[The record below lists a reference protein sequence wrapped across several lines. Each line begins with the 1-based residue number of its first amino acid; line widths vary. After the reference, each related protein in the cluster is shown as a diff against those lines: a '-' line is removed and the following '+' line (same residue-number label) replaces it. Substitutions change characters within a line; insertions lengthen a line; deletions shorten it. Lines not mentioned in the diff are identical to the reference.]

1 MNWGEILVG
10 TNTEINLSE
19 RFEAAFNRVHKAL
32 KQSAKK
38 ARTDK
43 FYKLIEIQ
51 KNHSLIRLYEDDLY
65 QFAKLR
71 NAIVHEKID
80 LDYYI
85 AEPHLETVERIE
97 RIAEHFEKPKSA
109 LSIAAT
115 PVFYFYEDGKLSDVL
130 AIINK
135 FSHSQFPIYNRKEE
149 YSWLLT
155 SADIVKWMAEHFTEE
170 TIQLKKVQIKELF
183 NKKSKHQITFVSKDT
198 SIFDL
203 EDLFEEYRSKDE
215 KLEGIIVTEKGKPT
229 EKPKGII
236 TAWDLLEA
244 DAEI

>member
-1 MNWGEILVG
+1 LEADLEM
-10 TNTEINLSE
+10 NLSE
-19 RFEAAFNRVHKAL
+19 RFEAAFNRIHKAL
-32 KQSAKK
+32 KQSAKN
-38 ARTDK
+38 ARTDR

-51 KNHSLIRLYEDDLY
+51 KNHSLIRLYEDDLH

-85 AEPHLETVERIE
+85 AEPHLETVEKIE
-97 RIAEHFEKPKSA
+97 RIAGHFEKPKTA

-115 PVFYFYEDGKLSDVL
+115 PVFYFYEDGKLTDVL

-135 FSHSQFPIYNRKEE
+135 FSHSQFPIYSRKEE

-170 TIQLKKVQIKELF
+170 TIQLKKVRIKELF
-183 NKKSKHQITFVSKDT
+183 SKKSKYQISFAGKHT
-198 SIFDL
+198 SIFEL
-203 EDLFEEYRSKDE
+203 EDMFEDCRNKNE
-215 KLEGIIVTEKGKPT
+215 KLEGIIVTENGKPT

-244 DAEI
+244 DSEN

>member
-1 MNWGEILVG
+1 
-10 TNTEINLSE
+10 
-19 RFEAAFNRVHKAL
+19 
-32 KQSAKK
+32 
-38 ARTDK
+38 
-43 FYKLIEIQ
+43 
-51 KNHSLIRLYEDDLY
+51 
-65 QFAKLR
+65 
-71 NAIVHEKID
+71 
-80 LDYYI
+80 
-85 AEPHLETVERIE
+85 
-97 RIAEHFEKPKSA
+97 
-109 LSIAAT
+109 
-115 PVFYFYEDGKLSDVL
+115 
-130 AIINK
+130 
-135 FSHSQFPIYNRKEE
+135 
-149 YSWLLT
+149 
-155 SADIVKWMAEHFTEE
+155 MAEHFTEE

>member
-1 MNWGEILVG
+1 MEEAI
-10 TNTEINLSE
+10 EKNLSE
-19 RFEAAFNRVHKAL
+19 RFEAAFNRIHKAL
-32 KQSAKK
+32 KQSAKN

-51 KNHSLIRLYEDDLY
+51 KNHSLIRLYEEDLH

-85 AEPHLETVERIE
+85 AEPHFKTVEKIE
-97 RIAEHFEKPKSA
+97 RIAGYFEKPKTA

-115 PVFYFYEDGKLSDVL
+115 PVFYFYEDGKLTDVL

-135 FSHSQFPIYNRKEE
+135 FSHSQFPIYSRNDE
-149 YSWLLT
+149 YSWILT

-170 TIQLKKVQIKELF
+170 TIQLKKVKIKELF
-183 NKKSKHQITFVSKDT
+183 NKKSKHKISFAGKDT
-198 SIFDL
+198 SIFEL
-203 EDLFEEYRSKDE
+203 EDTFEESRNKNE
-215 KLEGIIVTEKGKPT
+215 KLEGIIVTENGKPT
-229 EKPKGII
+229 EKPKGMI

-244 DAEI
+244 DSEN